1 MQGTTADGTR
11 KLLSIRNE
19 YLTASEM
26 SAKLKKQK
34 EQIDSKDSKLFLLG
48 RENLRLKLKL
58 KSLKLK
64 LIGIIQEGR

>member
-1 MQGTTADGTR
+1 M
-11 KLLSIRNE
+11 K